1 MGDTVGMNFIKRN
14 EINDLAYTTV
24 LVSIPQVLKPRF
36 LANSPLPG
44 VLYNSTVG
52 RLSH

>member
-1 MGDTVGMNFIKRN
+1 MGMNFIKRN
-14 EINDLAYTTV
+14 KIKHLAYPMV

-52 RLSH
+52 

>member
-14 EINDLAYTTV
+14 EIKHLAYTMV
-24 LVSIPQVLKPRF
+24 LFSIPQVLKPRF
-36 LANSPLPG
+36 LANSPLPS

-52 RLSH
+52 